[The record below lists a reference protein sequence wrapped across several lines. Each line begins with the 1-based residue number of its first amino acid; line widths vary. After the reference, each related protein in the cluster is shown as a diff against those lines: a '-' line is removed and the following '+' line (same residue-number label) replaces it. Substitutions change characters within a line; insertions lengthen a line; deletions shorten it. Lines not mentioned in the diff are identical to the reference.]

1 MYGHHSSHY
10 DYMVLFSV
18 FQAKVF
24 LHKRTTNKMS
34 SQLVLFL
41 GIPAGTI
48 EVLFDVQNQPR
59 FKRADL
65 EKYLGIR
72 NKRNNFKD
80 LNRYFIARKY
90 IIGWEDTPL

>member
-1 MYGHHSSHY
+1 
-10 DYMVLFSV
+10 
-18 FQAKVF
+18 
-24 LHKRTTNKMS
+24 MS
-34 SQLVLFL
+34 SQFALFF

-59 FKRADL
+59 FKRTDL

-72 NKRNNFKD
+72 NKRDNFKD
-80 LNRYFIARKY
+80 LDRCFIARKY

>member
-1 MYGHHSSHY
+1 MSSH
-10 DYMVLFSV
+10 L
-18 FQAKVF
+18 A
-24 LHKRTTNKMS
+24 
-34 SQLVLFL
+34 LFL
-41 GIPAGTI
+41 GIPAGNI
-48 EVLFDVQNQPR
+48 EVLFYMQNQPR

-80 LNRYFIARKY
+80 LDKYFIARKY